1 MAKVLEVPS
10 MPLVPLCKQHEMYLT
25 SRLGLKRKILGA
37 FYLFVYEEQH
47 MKKRTQNDL
56 LINNHIIR
64 MAWPYDEGRDS
75 SGKKKDPSTTTNY
88 EPDQRTLHK
97 G

>member
-37 FYLFVYEEQH
+37 FYLFVYEE
-47 MKKRTQNDL
+47 
-56 LINNHIIR
+56 
-64 MAWPYDEGRDS
+64 
-75 SGKKKDPSTTTNY
+75 
-88 EPDQRTLHK
+88 
-97 G
+97 